1 MNHVVRN
8 PRSVLHALDPRGWN
22 TPDVE
27 SLLSYFCRLAL
38 SHSVSVTSLSRIVV
52 REMGGELR
60 EGFDWHERNLS
71 GLGEAAEAWAGALA
85 ALTSVGH
92 LDSLTLLPWR
102 QVIAQ
107 RGLAAKGGR
116 WCPECLEEDRSSG
129 ASPYFRLSW
138 DIAAVTTCHKHHAS
152 LVDVCPDCGR
162 PGARHRATYVVPGW
176 CTHCGGFL
184 GRRASQSQATVSPEA
199 MWTARQVGLLLSAQ
213 CDSTIEPTREGL
225 RSAIGELVA
234 RLDQGKSASFA
245 RRVGLG
251 KGTVHHWV
259 KVGGVPTLDASL
271 RIALHAGLPLPKLLA
286 GDLGEWS
293 VPSAIAQR
301 ELDLGSVGIRRA
313 PRDLD
318 WESMR
323 AELARLAALPVPIS
337 VAQAAQRLS
346 VDRRHLYLQAN
357 KEARIL
363 GERWKRYVRSRG
375 AEVRARARPYIE
387 AACRALI
394 QEGRAIT
401 LRELEAR
408 VPHDILSSVE
418 HLFDM
423 LQNIK
428 QELDAT

>member
-1 MNHVVRN
+1 MNRVVRN
-8 PRSVLHALDPRGWN
+8 PRSVLHALEPRGWN

-52 REMGGELR
+52 KQMGSELR
-60 EGFDWHERNLS
+60 EGFDWHERNLC
-71 GLGEAAEAWAGALA
+71 GLGEAAETWAGALA

-92 LDSLTLLPWR
+92 LDRLTLLPWR

-116 WCPECLEEDRSSG
+116 WCPDCLEEDRRSG
-129 ASPYFRLSW
+129 ASPYFRLAW
-138 DIAAVTTCHKHHAS
+138 DIAAVTTCHKHHTS

-162 PGARHRATYVVPGW
+162 PGTRHRATYVVPGW
-176 CTHCGGFL
+176 CTHCGAFL
-184 GRRASQSQATVSPEA
+184 GRSALQAQAVVSPEA
-199 MWTARQVGLLLSAQ
+199 IWTARQVGLLLSAQ
-213 CDSTIEPTREGL
+213 CDLSMQPTREGL
-225 RSAIGELVA
+225 RAVIGELVA
-234 RLDQGKSASFA
+234 RLDHGRSAAFA
-245 RRVGLG
+245 RRIGLG

-259 KVGGVPTLDASL
+259 QVGGVPTLEASL
-271 RIALHAGLPLPKLLA
+271 RIALHVGLPLPKLLA
-286 GDLGEWS
+286 GDLGGWL
-293 VPSAIAQR
+293 VPFAIAQR

-313 PRDLD
+313 PRELN

-323 AELARLAALPVPIS
+323 AELTRFAALPVPIS
-337 VAQAAQRLS
+337 VAQAAQRLN

-375 AEVRARARPYIE
+375 EEVQARARPYIE

-394 QEGRAIT
+394 EEGRAIT

-428 QELDAT
+428 QELDAN